1 MTTNYL
7 NSSDSKVFIT
17 TVVLLINTNGHQL
30 LQTKLWPNEEF
41 LRPATTHVTTVIHYL
56 QIIYFLLQRTNFD
69 TYCKAINAEIVN
81 LLENSQELRI
91 SELRINCLSSSD

>member
-7 NSSDSKVFIT
+7 NSSDSKVLIT

-30 LQTKLWPNEEF
+30 LQTKLWLKEEF

-56 QIIYFLLQRTNFD
+56 QIIYFL
-69 TYCKAINAEIVN
+69 YK
-81 LLENSQELRI
+81 ELTLTPI
-91 SELRINCLSSSD
+91 AKQSMQKS